1 MAFKVQKGQYTDDKR
16 TGQYYE
22 GKEIILT
29 KSSGQPIKKARHN
42 RDWWPEEKRIE
53 AATVF
58 AVTRNYEN
66 THKLVGIPV
75 RVLKK
80 MAMEPWW
87 SQIIEKVRVEKNEVL
102 DDKITD
108 ALDKALDIVLDR
120 YEHGEHVYDRSA
132 KKYRR
137 DPVKIKDIS
146 HMTQGLF
153 DKRQLIRNKPT
164 AVTEKVSTDERL
176 KKLKENFEKLAHS
189 VGINPK
195 REIIDGS
202 SQREDEKE
210 VPKETKA
217 NVQEQTK
224 QEAG

>member
-1 MAFKVQKGQYTDDKR
+1 MAFKVQTGKTKFSDDKR
-16 TGQYYE
+16 TGHFYE

-29 KSSGQPIKKARHN
+29 KSSGPPIKKARHN

-58 AVTRNYEN
+58 AVTRHFEN

-146 HMTQGLF
+146 HMTHGLF

-164 AVTEKVSTDERL
+164 NVTEKVSTNERL

-195 REIIDGS
+195 GEIIDGI
-202 SQREDEKE
+202 SQREIKE
-210 VPKETKA
+210 EIPKETETD
-217 NVQEQTK
+217 VQKQT
-224 QEAG
+224 